1 MTEKTV
7 EKAIKSLKMKKSSGA
22 DSLSQEQLKL
32 GIEELVKPL
41 TKIINQSIKE
51 GKFPENWKKAIV
63 TPILKKGSTK
73 DKNNY
78 RPVSCLMV
86 LSKVLEKIVCSQITD
101 FMEQNDLLPENQHGF
116 REHRSTMSAHA
127 NIAEMEKLQITQNKM
142 ARVLENVLLKDRMHT
157 SDLLNNQNMLSVNQI
172 SAQIKLTEIWKATNI
187 AKFPIKVKRQ
197 ATPIDARVTRGVTNG
212 KLVEEGS
219 SNLVLNS
226 FIGDATRLWNRAPE
240 ELKSSKTLYSAKTEI
255 KKFVATLPI

>member
-1 MTEKTV
+1 MTTQDP
-7 EKAIKSLKMKKSSGA
+7 M
-22 DSLSQEQLKL
+22 
-32 GIEELVKPL
+32 
-41 TKIINQSIKE
+41 N
-51 GKFPENWKKAIV
+51 
-63 TPILKKGSTK
+63 
-73 DKNNY
+73 
-78 RPVSCLMV
+78 
-86 LSKVLEKIVCSQITD
+86 
-101 FMEQNDLLPENQHGF
+101 
-116 REHRSTMSAHA
+116 
-127 NIAEMEKLQITQNKM
+127 AEMEKLQITQNKM

-157 SDLLNNQNMLSVNQI
+157 SDLLNSQNMLSVNQI